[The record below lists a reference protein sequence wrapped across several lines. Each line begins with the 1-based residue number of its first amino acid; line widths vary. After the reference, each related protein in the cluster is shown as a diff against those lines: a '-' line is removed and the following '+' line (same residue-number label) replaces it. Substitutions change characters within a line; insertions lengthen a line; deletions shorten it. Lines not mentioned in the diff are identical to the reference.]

1 MIKNTKKL
9 LFIIVVLIAA
19 VLIALTAL
27 VKIFITP
34 EKVKTFLI
42 PEVEHALNRKIS
54 IGEINIGLFKGVEVK
69 DLAIKEIDG
78 ETDFVKC
85 RDFVLQ
91 YKLFP
96 LLFKKLFVN
105 ELTLLSPEIRIAR
118 SKEGRFNFE
127 DIGKGQEPEGG
138 KKEKQDAEFKK
149 LPVYLQINKIIIR
162 DARFSLT
169 DLKGDIPDIKG
180 SFNINTGIKSVS
192 RREIFSQGEI
202 DLKLDEVLLK
212 KTFKKYKDITAGL
225 KYALSMNLESGSI
238 KIDKADLRIQEIPA
252 SISGTITNLK
262 TSPEIDIAVLAAG
275 AKAADIQKSLASFFD
290 IKGLAFSGNL
300 TADLRLRGMPKE
312 PDSLKIKG
320 RVILEKISIAYN
332 NINAVLDGNLKFN
345 EQIMDIDIKST
356 VGKNSAELK
365 GAVSNYFKNSNIKL
379 NLYSKQ
385 LFLDEVLPAGTTKGA
400 DAIVSNGSP
409 PVSVKISKE
418 AEPINPKLTAEGEI
432 KIDSAKYKNM
442 TMSNFYA
449 KYQLKNSKLEIIKM
463 TALAGKGRFN
473 MNSIVDLS
481 KSGYTYNLACN
492 IDSLHADEVVNAFFP
507 KAKDTVFG
515 SLSADFQLNGAGT
528 LPETIKRN
536 LSGDGDFNI
545 KDGKI
550 TNNKMLENLALF
562 LGIDELRTINLRQAH
577 GTVKIRNSVARLD
590 SIFLSDDVAMD
601 PSGSIGLDETL
612 DLAFD
617 LKLSP
622 RLTKK
627 AMGSSIAKYIK
638 DEEGWGMIPL
648 KVSGTF
654 AKPSYIVDIAKAGK
668 RVIKKEVDKFIDKL
682 FKKDKETGD
691 VQKQEEKKSIED
703 LLKGIFK

>member
-1 MIKNTKKL
+1 
-9 LFIIVVLIAA
+9 
-19 VLIALTAL
+19 
-27 VKIFITP
+27 
-34 EKVKTFLI
+34 
-42 PEVEHALNRKIS
+42 
-54 IGEINIGLFKGVEVK
+54 
-69 DLAIKEIDG
+69 
-78 ETDFVKC
+78 
-85 RDFVLQ
+85 
-91 YKLFP
+91 
-96 LLFKKLFVN
+96 
-105 ELTLLSPEIRIAR
+105 
-118 SKEGRFNFE
+118 
-127 DIGKGQEPEGG
+127 
-138 KKEKQDAEFKK
+138 
-149 LPVYLQINKIIIR
+149 
-162 DARFSLT
+162 
-169 DLKGDIPDIKG
+169 
-180 SFNINTGIKSVS
+180 
-192 RREIFSQGEI
+192 
-202 DLKLDEVLLK
+202 
-212 KTFKKYKDITAGL
+212 
-225 KYALSMNLESGSI
+225 
-238 KIDKADLRIQEIPA
+238 
-252 SISGTITNLK
+252 
-262 TSPEIDIAVLAAG
+262 
-275 AKAADIQKSLASFFD
+275 
-290 IKGLAFSGNL
+290 
-300 TADLRLRGMPKE
+300 
-312 PDSLKIKG
+312 
-320 RVILEKISIAYN
+320 
-332 NINAVLDGNLKFN
+332 
-345 EQIMDIDIKST
+345 
-356 VGKNSAELK
+356 
-365 GAVSNYFKNSNIKL
+365 
-379 NLYSKQ
+379 
-385 LFLDEVLPAGTTKGA
+385 
-400 DAIVSNGSP
+400 
-409 PVSVKISKE
+409 VKISKE

-449 KYQLKNSKLEIIKM
+449 KYQLKDNRFEIIKM
-463 TALAGKGRFN
+463 TAIAGKGRFN
-473 MNSIVDLS
+473 LNSVIDLS
-481 KSGYTYNLACN
+481 KLGYTYNLACN
-492 IDSLHADEVVNAFFP
+492 IDSLYADEVVNAFFP

-515 SLSADFQLNGAGT
+515 SLSANLQLNGAGT

-550 TNNKMLENLALF
+550 TNNKILENLALF

-577 GTVKIRNSVARLD
+577 GTLKIRNSIARLD